1 VNAALNKKSDPL
13 AFYYLDSKALESVP
27 ILMSHGLMM
36 VRPGWSTSL
45 LEVVKCIKLGDTP
58 RVAAARIF

>member
-1 VNAALNKKSDPL
+1 
-13 AFYYLDSKALESVP
+13 
-27 ILMSHGLMM
+27 LMSHGLMM